1 MTGVKMTRRHEID
14 KLPCLSDA
22 FEWLSSHIIFSPHSN
37 TSDRGYFLN
46 NIFLHMIRDG
56 LLKKVRGKYKD
67 REHYEPIGPTKLP
80 KDNVF
85 FDIVCDRVIVY
96 PRDNNIDVDMCGY
109 NPKVFDI
116 GYEDKYVRYRDVRVD
131 MEELKS
137 IRNLPEYAY
146 SIGCIEAKH
155 KIPISKK
162 SLRPQQCA
170 ASKTNREYMI
180 TKQTIID
187 IYKELYE
194 SGEIKTGTP
203 IKDIIN
209 VIYLLVAK
217 ENKTISRNSI
227 KKSLETYKPSRSI
240 LNIDD

>member
-1 MTGVKMTRRHEID
+1 MVGVKMTHRHEID

-37 TSDRGYFLN
+37 TSDRGYFIN
-46 NIFLHMIRDG
+46 NILLHMIRDG

-85 FDIVCDRVIVY
+85 FDIVCDRIIVY
-96 PRDNNIDVDMCGY
+96 PRDNDIDVDMYGY
-109 NPKVFDI
+109 NPKVFNI
-116 GYEDKYVRYRDVRVD
+116 GYEDKYVRYRDVHVD
-131 MEELKS
+131 MEELMS

-146 SIGCIEAKH
+146 NIGIIETKH
-155 KIPISKK
+155 KMPLSKK
-162 SLRPQQCA
+162 NLRPQQSA
-170 ASKTNREYMI
+170 ASKTNHKHMI

-194 SGEIKTGTP
+194 SGEIKKDTP

-209 VIYLLVAK
+209 VISLFAAK

-227 KKSLETYKPSRSI
+227 KKSLETYKPSRFI
-240 LNIDD
+240 LNDVD